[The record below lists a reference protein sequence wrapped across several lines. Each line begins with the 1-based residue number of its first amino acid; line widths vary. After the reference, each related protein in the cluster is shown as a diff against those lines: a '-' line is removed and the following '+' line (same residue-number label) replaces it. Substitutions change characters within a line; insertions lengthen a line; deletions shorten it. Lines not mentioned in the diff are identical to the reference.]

1 MLIDKSYIPLTF
13 QRLRKKNVKRCRE
26 AFKRCLPDWSL
37 AEWSNAMA
45 GECGEA
51 CNLTKKM
58 LRGDR
63 GGKKDIKELGKEIAD
78 VVVYADLLA
87 AAAGID
93 LEQAVIEKFNEV
105 SDRKKSKIK
114 L

>member
-1 MLIDKSYIPLTF
+1 MKNPLTF
-13 QRLRKKNVKRCRE
+13 RRLRETNVRRCQD
-26 AFKRCLPDWSL
+26 AFKRCLTDWSL

-78 VVVYADLLA
+78 VIVYADLLA

-93 LEQAVIEKFNEV
+93 LEKAVIQKFNEV

>member
-1 MLIDKSYIPLTF
+1 MKPLTF
-13 QRLRKKNVKRCRE
+13 RRLRKANVLRCE
-26 AFKRCLPDWSL
+26 TAFKRCLRDWSL

-51 CNLTKKM
+51 CNITKKI
-58 LRGDR
+58 LRGDKNI
-63 GGKKDIKELGKEIAD
+63 KKHRIELAKEIAD
-78 VVVYADLLA
+78 IIAYADLLA
-87 AAAGID
+87 AAADID
-93 LEQAVIEKFNEV
+93 LEKAVIEKFNEV

>member
-1 MLIDKSYIPLTF
+1 MKDPLTF
-13 QRLRKKNVKRCRE
+13 QRLRETNVRRCRE
-26 AFKRCLPDWSL
+26 AFKRCLSDWSL

-58 LRGDR
+58 LRGDK
-63 GGKKDIKELGKEIAD
+63 GGKRDIKELGKEIAD

-93 LEQAVIEKFNEV
+93 LEKAIIEKFNEV

>member
-1 MLIDKSYIPLTF
+1 MRGLPLTF
-13 QRLRKKNVKRCRE
+13 QRLRKKNVKRCRI
-26 AFKRCLPDWSL
+26 AFHKVEDWSPCDW
-37 AEWSNAMA
+37 ATAMG

-63 GGKKDIKELGKEIAD
+63 GGPKDIQELGKEIAD

-87 AAAGID
+87 AAAGIN
-93 LEQAVIEKFNEV
+93 LENAIIHKFNEV
-105 SDRKKSKIK
+105 SDRKNSKIK

>member
-1 MLIDKSYIPLTF
+1 MRLPPLTF
-13 QRLRKKNVKRCRE
+13 IRLRRKNVKRCRR
-26 AFKRCLPDWSL
+26 AFGRKLSDWSL

-51 CNLTKKM
+51 CNVTKKM
-58 LRGDR
+58 LRGDKNLR
-63 GGKKDIKELGKEIAD
+63 EHKKELAKEIAD

-93 LEQAVIEKFNEV
+93 LETAIIEKFNEV
-105 SDRKKSKIK
+105 SDRKKSGIK

>member
-1 MLIDKSYIPLTF
+1 MKPLTF
-13 QRLRKKNVKRCRE
+13 RRLREKNVLRCE
-26 AFKRCLPDWSL
+26 KAFKHRLRDWSL

-51 CNLTKKM
+51 CNITKKI
-58 LRGDR
+58 LRRD
-63 GGKKDIKELGKEIAD
+63 KPMKEYREELAKEIAD
-78 VVVYADLLA
+78 VVVYADLVA
-87 AAAGID
+87 AAAGVD
-93 LEQAVIEKFNEV
+93 LEEAVIQKFNEV

>member
-1 MLIDKSYIPLTF
+1 MKKVKQLPLTF
-13 QRLRKKNVKRCRE
+13 ARLRKTNVKRCNT
-26 AFKRCLPDWSL
+26 AFKHRLDGWSL

-45 GECGEA
+45 GECGET
-51 CNLTKKM
+51 CNLTKKI

-63 GGKKDIKELGKEIAD
+63 SLAKDKEELAKEIAD
-78 VVVYADLLA
+78 VVCYADLLA

-93 LEQAVIEKFNEV
+93 LAEAVIQKFNEV
-105 SDRKKSKIK
+105 SDRRNTKIK

>member
-1 MLIDKSYIPLTF
+1 
-13 QRLRKKNVKRCRE
+13 
-26 AFKRCLPDWSL
+26 
-37 AEWSNAMA
+37 MA

-87 AAAGID
+87 AAAGIN
-93 LEQAVIEKFNEV
+93 LEKAIIQKFNEV
-105 SDRKKSKIK
+105 SKRRKSKIR

>member
-1 MLIDKSYIPLTF
+1 MKPLTF
-13 QRLRKKNVKRCRE
+13 RRLRKVNVLRCKT
-26 AFKRCLPDWSL
+26 AFKRRLSDWSL

-51 CNLTKKM
+51 CNITKKM
-58 LRGDR
+58 LRGD
-63 GGKKDIKELGKEIAD
+63 KNIKEYRNELAKEIAD
-78 VVVYADLLA
+78 IIVYTDLLA
-87 AAAGID
+87 AAADID
-93 LEQAVIEKFNEV
+93 LEKAVIEKFNEV

>member
-1 MLIDKSYIPLTF
+1 MKDPLTF
-13 QRLRKKNVKRCRE
+13 RRLRETNVLRCKE
-26 AFKRCLPDWSL
+26 AFKRCLTDWSL

-58 LRGDR
+58 LRGDK
-63 GGKKDIKELGKEIAD
+63 GGEKDIEELGKEIAD

-87 AAAGID
+87 AAAGVD
-93 LEQAVIEKFNEV
+93 LEKAVIEKFNEV